1 MNNKKKIKE
10 LKKKPYVVAPKPLGV
25 RHLLYANPQSRMFM
39 QNGGKKIFEL
49 DPNCVPQ
56 LIPAD
61 TILDGVVVRKL
72 IVRDGNQEAKGRLT
86 FVIMNAYRCNEENLK
101 KKSMLERISIV
112 QVHIQI
118 LFDSA

>member
-1 MNNKKKIKE
+1 
-10 LKKKPYVVAPKPLGV
+10 
-25 RHLLYANPQSRMFM
+25 MFM

-49 DPNCVPQ
+49 DPNCVPR

-86 FVIMNAYRCNEENLK
+86 FVIMNAYRCNGENLK
-101 KKSMLERISIV
+101 KKSMLERISVV
-112 QVHIQI
+112 QVYKFFLI
-118 LFDSA
+118 LHSN